1 MIERKQDS
9 GFSATPGRE
18 GMKKKKTFC
27 HSAVGDDADAAAVVC
42 YSQQMVLW
50 FFWCCSLPAI
60 KKIPSQERR
69 VGAQAT

>member
-18 GMKKKKTFC
+18 EEEEEGKRKSFC
-27 HSAVGDDADAAAVVC
+27 HSGVGDDADAAAVVC

-50 FFWCCSLPAI
+50 FFWCFSLPAI
-60 KKIPSQERR
+60 KIK
-69 VGAQAT
+69 